1 MKLLRPLSYER
12 RLEVQEQLNIAS
24 SPGFDF
30 FLLVVLSSCIATFGL
45 ITDSAAVIIGAMLVA
60 PLMSPILGLSL
71 ASVAGQQHMF
81 RRATVAL
88 FEGALMAVVLSAVIT
103 WLARMLPFDV
113 LSDLPHEVFIRT
125 RPTPFDL
132 GIALA
137 GGAAAAYALAQRHLS
152 AALPG
157 VAIATALMPPLCT
170 VGIGISL
177 ANTSIVLGALLLFLT
192 NLFTISFSGITVFV
206 LLGFRPRRNN
216 VIFGGLPQ
224 GFYVSTI
231 LVLVV
236 AIPLIFLSL
245 RFVQEGRMTK
255 NVMAAVSEEVDELP
269 DAQVIDVQMDNQPDA
284 MNLTLTIRTSRQ
296 IRYSEVVHLQ
306 SAIAE
311 RLQFPVAL
319 QVIDIPTIKL
329 DPLVPP
335 TYTPTPTSGPSL
347 TPTVTS
353 TEVPTRTPTP
363 FHTST
368 PTQTPTPTYTAT
380 PTFTPTPILAYIYN
394 FSGVNV
400 LLREVPEGRGIGI
413 LSSGT
418 PVQIMYRKEV
428 VNEEIWLEVRDLFG
442 RIGWVREIFI
452 RIP

>member
-12 RLEVQEQLNIAS
+12 RLEVLEQLSNAS

-30 FLLVVLSSCIATFGL
+30 FLLVVLSGCMATFGL

-88 FEGALMAVVLSAVIT
+88 LEGALMAVVLAAGLA
-103 WLARMLPFDV
+103 WLARLLPFDV
-113 LSDLPHEVFIRT
+113 LTELPHEVLIRT

-137 GGAAAAYALAQRHLS
+137 GGAAAAYALAQKHLS

-170 VGIGISL
+170 IGIGISL
-177 ANTSIVLGALLLFLT
+177 VNSSIVLGSLLLFLT

-206 LLGFRPRRNN
+206 FLGFRPRKNK
-216 VIFGGLPQ
+216 IQFGALPQ
-224 GFYVSTI
+224 GFYVSTT

-236 AIPLIFLSL
+236 AIPLVFLSL
-245 RFVQEGRMTK
+245 RFVQEGRLTRD
-255 NVMAAVSEEVDELP
+255 VIAAVSEEVDDLP
-269 DAQVIDVQMDNQPDA
+269 DAQVIDVQIDTQSNV
-284 MNLTLTIRTSRQ
+284 MNLTLTLRTSRQ
-296 IRYSEVVHLQ
+296 IRYGEVVNLQ
-306 SAIAE
+306 SAIAG
-311 RLQFPVAL
+311 RLQYPVAL

-329 DPLVPP
+329 DPLIPP
-335 TYTPTPTSGPSL
+335 TYTSTPTPGPSL
-347 TPTVTS
+347 TPTITP
-353 TEVPTRTPTP
+353 TEIPTRTPTL
-363 FHTST
+363 FYTST
-368 PTQTPTPTYTAT
+368 PTPSPTPTFTAT
-380 PTFTPTPILAYIYN
+380 PTLTPTPILAYIHN
-394 FSGVNV
+394 LNGINV
-400 LLREVPEGRGIGI
+400 LLREKPEGRGIGI
-413 LSSGT
+413 LAPGT
-418 PVQIMYRKEV
+418 PVQIMYRSEV
-428 VNEEIWLEVRDLFG
+428 VDEEIWLEIRDLFG